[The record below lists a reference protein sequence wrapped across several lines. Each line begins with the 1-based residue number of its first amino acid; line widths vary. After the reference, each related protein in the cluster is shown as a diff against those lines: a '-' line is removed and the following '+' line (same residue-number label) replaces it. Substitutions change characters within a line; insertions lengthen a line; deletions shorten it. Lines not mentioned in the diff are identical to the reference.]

1 MPRTFSH
8 LSSLY
13 FGDMLL
19 LAATKKKKDM
29 KVERNSLERE
39 KRSMGGA
46 LKGAEYGQG
55 TFYTCVKMPQ

>member
-1 MPRTFSH
+1 MPLTRSH

-29 KVERNSLERE
+29 KEERNSLERE
-39 KRSMGGA
+39 RRSMGEV
-46 LKGAEYGQG
+46 LKEKLELNMAKVP
-55 TFYTCVKMPQ
+55 FIPV